1 MKWQDVKQK
10 FIDEY
15 NKKNDDFLLFDLAHA
30 NENAHTRVLL
40 KLLNYNNHYFLPS
53 FLKQI
58 GLPDCLDLKYNSI
71 LISDQEPAIPES
83 TTKSASGYIDLYLR
97 YQDKDCR
104 FVYVIIENKICG
116 AGDTK
121 RQLARYVATVE
132 KELKKNNFQ
141 FDYWYKN
148 PEEITKNIHVVYL
161 TADGT
166 KEPNEGQKAA
176 NYSLPKALEDKLDY
190 RYHKKNFRDDIL
202 PWLQETVMPE
212 IPYSSDGMMIAGV
225 LQYITY
231 LKKMFITETTSKC
244 LKEYFEGLENDRKK
258 YPVKLYKTIDNNIK
272 EIEKEIQKDDKK
284 KKNERENPNYDAL
297 KQLANNLEY
306 YKRKKIFRDYAPD
319 GWELY
324 FTPSFILLYED
335 SWWSEN
341 DKKKNYNFPSIHLF
355 CSPTDNFIRK
365 KNKISWCIKGTRI
378 PSSYKIKDASYI
390 ERWRLIG
397 GDIVKALGDKVEAS
411 ECNDDYFKT
420 FVENMEKNQDIK
432 DTLKM
437 ITDLISEAKANNI
450 PYQVALIERVKGK

>member
-1 MKWQDVKQK
+1 M
-10 FIDEY
+10 
-15 NKKNDDFLLFDLAHA
+15 
-30 NENAHTRVLL
+30 
-40 KLLNYNNHYFLPS
+40 
-53 FLKQI
+53 
-58 GLPDCLDLKYNSI
+58 
-71 LISDQEPAIPES
+71 
-83 TTKSASGYIDLYLR
+83 R

-244 LKEYFEGLENDRKK
+244 LKEYFEGLENDRKSN
-258 YPVKLYKTIDNNIK
+258 PVKLYKTIDNNIK
-272 EIEKEIQKDDKK
+272 EIEEEIQKDDKK

-341 DKKKNYNFPSIHLF
+341 DKKKNYNFPSIHMF
-355 CSPTDNFIRK
+355 CSPTTNFIERH
-365 KNKISWCIKGTRI
+365 NSISWCIKVVRI
-378 PSSYKIKDASYI
+378 PNSKIIDGKTENREWKLKGTDLVRFLKKDNAKVCGKDYFNN
-390 ERWRLIG
+390 
-397 GDIVKALGDKVEAS
+397 IV
-411 ECNDDYFKT
+411 NDDDINKIIKGFDEIIFKA
-420 FVENMEKNQDIK
+420 EKNMSYQEALMEKVMEEK
-432 DTLKM
+432 
-437 ITDLISEAKANNI
+437 
-450 PYQVALIERVKGK
+450 